1 MRNGFETSARR
12 RQTKTIKQKVF
23 TKEFKTAMRSAE
35 AEVGHCK
42 ANSVVDVSQ
51 HVICA
56 VDDLNES
63 IKDKV
68 SEGIRD
74 HDH

>member
-1 MRNGFETSARR
+1 
-12 RQTKTIKQKVF
+12 
-23 TKEFKTAMRSAE
+23 MRSAE

-56 VDDLNES
+56 VDDLNKS